1 MKTVSFEFHQD
12 ESIRDGIRRVLRKQL
27 KSALESL
34 RGGESDSVDE
44 RVHSARKNFKRVR
57 AIVRLMRD
65 AIGESTYR
73 LVNDSIRDAGRPL
86 SEVRDAKVLLEALD
100 ELKKCAGD
108 AAADM
113 SFDAARET
121 STAHQREVREKVL
134 RDDDAFAS
142 ISAVIEKILEQLDDW
157 TDIPKRWATLG
168 KGIKNV
174 YRSNRKAFDDAKSD
188 GTVENLHEWR
198 KQVKYLRYQLELI
211 TPTWPEIVGKPTY
224 QAKEMGD
231 LLGDDHDLA
240 VLRGLLTETDGDE
253 RPTAK
258 TSSIAE
264 LIDRRREK
272 LQSKAIAKGE
282 LLYRERPKQ
291 FARRLKAYWQ
301 KWHNDSKQRLAA
313 SG

>member
-12 ESIRDGIRRVLRKQL
+12 ETIRDGIRRVLRKQL

-44 RVHSARKNFKRVR
+44 RVHSVRKNFKRVR
-57 AIVRLMRD
+57 ATVRLVRD

-73 LVNDSIRDAGRPL
+73 SVNESIRDAGRPL
-86 SEVRDAKVLLEALD
+86 SDVRDAKVLVEALNK
-100 ELKKCAGD
+100 LKKCAGD
-108 AAADM
+108 ADGEM
-113 SFDAARET
+113 PFDAAQEKL
-121 STAHQREVREKVL
+121 TAHQREVRERVL
-134 RDDDAFAS
+134 QDGHAFAS

-157 TDIPKRWATLG
+157 TDIPNRWATLG

-174 YRSNRKAFDDAKSD
+174 YRSNRKAFDDANSD
-188 GTVENLHEWR
+188 GSTENLHEWR

-211 TPTWPEIVGKPTY
+211 APTWPAVVGKLVG
-224 QAKEMGD
+224 QAKETGD

-240 VLRGLLTETDGDE
+240 VLRGLLTETDGDAS
-253 RPTAK
+253 PTTK
-258 TSSIAE
+258 MNSIAE

-282 LLYRERPKQ
+282 LLYRDRPKQ
-291 FARRLKAYWQ
+291 FAQRLKSYWQ
-301 KWHNDSKQRLAA
+301 KWPNDSKRRLAA